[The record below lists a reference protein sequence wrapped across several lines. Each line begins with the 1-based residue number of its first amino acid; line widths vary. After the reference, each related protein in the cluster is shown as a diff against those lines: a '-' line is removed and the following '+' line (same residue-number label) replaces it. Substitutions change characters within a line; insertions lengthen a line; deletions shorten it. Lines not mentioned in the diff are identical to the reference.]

1 MDLKSTY
8 NKIAEDWFKD
18 HNSDTWWQEGTEKF
32 LSFLPKGASILDVGC
47 GAGVKSRYLADKG
60 FKVTGIDFAEK
71 LIAIARRESPSEKGI
86 SFEVMDIYDLSK
98 YRKTFDAV
106 FVQAVLLHIP
116 RSCMTEVFSTLKSK
130 IKPSGFLYVSVKG
143 KWHAA
148 VDESGASE
156 NSGVGIEEEVR
167 KENNYGYEYE
177 RFFSYF
183 SMAELENFFKTADIE
198 IVWKS
203 AKTVGHTEWLQ
214 VVGKR
219 Y

>member
-8 NKIAEDWFKD
+8 NKIAEDWYKD

-71 LIAIARRESPSEKGI
+71 LIAIAKRESPPRKDNGI
-86 SFEVMDIYDLSK
+86 TFEVIDIYDLPT
-98 YRKTFDAV
+98 YEKTFEAV

-116 RSCMTEVFSTLKSK
+116 RNRIVEVFSALKNK
-130 IKPSGFLYVSVKG
+130 VKPGGFLYVAVKG
-143 KWHAA
+143 KYQ
-148 VDESGASE
+148 G
-156 NSGVGIEEEVR
+156 GVKEEIR
-167 KENNYGYEYE
+167 KENDYGYEYE

-183 SMAELENFFKTADIE
+183 SMEEIENFFKNIDME

-203 AKTVGHTEWLQ
+203 AKNVGHTEWLQ
-214 VVGKR
+214 VVGEEKVI
-219 Y
+219 